1 MARPQHEFAGN
12 MGGLTKAPS
21 SVLTRPADTN
31 IYAAGDLIASSTT
44 GGSVVVPSFT
54 GVRAAGR
61 TSLIRGGRLVS
72 NVTTGWGV
80 LLSIDLFLASAAA
93 AGAPTFAAGDNAAY
107 AVTTGAA
114 RWIGRMTGTLL
125 QFADGAAGPLT
136 LSGVNEIPVDF
147 TAEDAYLVYWT
158 LAVGAAMTPTPI
170 SAQTFT
176 LYPTLFLD

>member
-1 MARPQHEFAGN
+1 MARAQHEFAGN

-21 SVLTRPADTN
+21 SILTRPADTTP
-31 IYAAGDLIASSTT
+31 YAAGDLIASSTT
-44 GGSVVVPSFT
+44 AGSIVVPSFAA
-54 GVRAAGR
+54 VRAAGR

-93 AGAPTFAAGDNAAY
+93 AGAPTHTNGDNGAY
-107 AVTTGAA
+107 TIATGAA
-114 RWIGRMTGTLL
+114 RWLGRMTGTLI
-125 QFADGAAGPLT
+125 QFTDGAAGPLT
-136 LSGVNEIPVDF
+136 CSGVNEIPVDF

-170 SAQTFT
+170 SGQTFT